1 MKTGSLVALKRLI
14 SVESG
19 IVIKVDLGTLG
30 SISIPV
36 VKFRDVKYFEDN
48 WRVRKVCSVFK

>member
-1 MKTGSLVALKRLI
+1 MALKRLI
-14 SVESG
+14 SMESG

-36 VKFRDVKYFEDN
+36 VKFRDVKYFKDN
-48 WRVRKVCSVFK
+48 WRVREVCSVFK